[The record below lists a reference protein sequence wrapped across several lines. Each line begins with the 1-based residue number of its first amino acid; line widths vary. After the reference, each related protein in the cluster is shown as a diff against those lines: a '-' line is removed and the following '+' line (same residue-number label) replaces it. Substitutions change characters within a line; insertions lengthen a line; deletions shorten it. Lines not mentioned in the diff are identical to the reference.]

1 MSTTGNE
8 FEQPG
13 VNYPDSGEGSG
24 ATPSAPPDPVDEAS
38 TQGPA
43 PGPSDVGVVQGA
55 DHHGQD
61 GGGDN
66 LTAGETQ
73 RDLKGA
79 AEQSVP
85 AMSQNNATD
94 AAKIDGII
102 GQTRQDGHQDHDAV
116 VHVLRQRFEQSGVA
130 VPEDRL
136 DELADRVLR
145 QD

>member
-1 MSTTGNE
+1 MSNDT
-8 FEQPG
+8 
-13 VNYPDSGEGSG
+13 VNDGH
-24 ATPSAPPDPVDEAS
+24 
-38 TQGPA
+38 
-43 PGPSDVGVVQGA
+43 
-55 DHHGQD
+55 DHYGQD
-61 GGGDN
+61 AGGNN

-73 RDLKGA
+73 RDLAGA

-102 GQTRQDGHQDHDAV
+102 GQTRQDGHQDRDAV
-116 VHVLRQRFEQSGVA
+116 VHVLRQRFEQSGVE
-130 VPEDRL
+130 VPEERL